1 MKWIPVSKQAPE
13 TCLDVLATL
22 QTADGRIVVKVAYSV
37 SAETWR
43 IPGLPGTVK
52 VIAWMPLPEPFKG
65 E

>member
-37 SAETWR
+37 SAEKWR
-43 IPGLPGTVK
+43 IPGLPGTVASGNRESDC
-52 VIAWMPLPEPFKG
+52 VDALA
-65 E
+65 